1 MSATSLA
8 EERCLYV
15 PKLVVASPWAENL
28 ARHWLNHKSDRKIP
42 DDQDSTT
49 GENENRLHKIYSCP
63 RCPKVFIR
71 SVLNQ
76 RHTTR
81 HKEGMWYRQVGGVVE
96 SR

>member
-8 EERCLYV
+8 EERRLYV

-28 ARHWLNHKSDRKIP
+28 ARHWLNHKSDVKIP
-42 DDQDSTT
+42 GDQDSTT

-63 RCPKVFIR
+63 RCPKLFIR
-71 SVLNQ
+71 PVLYQ
-76 RHTTR
+76 RHKTR
-81 HKEGMWYRQVGGVVE
+81 HENRTWYGQVGGVVE